1 MLPPLVSI
9 LCKEQEIIK
18 MLKLLKDID
27 PSTLRVYT
35 YCVTGSNSVYTITFY
50 QERFCDKN
58 RNYDLKMAVRDLHAK
73 IVANITTLLT
83 LPYGSCS

>member
-9 LCKEQEIIK
+9 LCEEQEIIK
-18 MLKLLKDID
+18 MFKLLKNIY

-50 QERFCDKN
+50 QVHFCDKN
-58 RNYDLKMAVRDLHAK
+58 RNYDLKMAVRELHAK
-73 IVANITTLLT
+73 IVVDITTLLT
-83 LPYGSCS
+83 LQYGSCS